1 MPRLDINVS
10 CPVRPSFAVAQVA
23 GMFDVPLADRLTER
37 FTLDV
42 PDWLAPAQQAALE
55 ECSGATA
62 GLPSSGL
69 HAIDRPQRHHART
82 LDLR

>member
-23 GMFDVPLADRLTER
+23 GMFDVPLAERFTER

-42 PDWLAPAQQAALE
+42 PDWLAPAPPTVADRAL
-55 ECSGATA
+55 GATA
-62 GLPSSGL
+62 GLPSSARFA
-69 HAIDRPQRHHART
+69 HAPASRSSSYCW
-82 LDLR
+82 